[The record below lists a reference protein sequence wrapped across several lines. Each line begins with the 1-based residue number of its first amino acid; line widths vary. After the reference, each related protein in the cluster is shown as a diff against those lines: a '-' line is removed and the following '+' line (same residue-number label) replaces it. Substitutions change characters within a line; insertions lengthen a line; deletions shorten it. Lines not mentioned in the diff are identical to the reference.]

1 MPAVRSQHAVAA
13 LAAMLM
19 AAPAS
24 AGFEPVANFGD
35 NPGAL
40 HMYRYVPAGM
50 PAGPR
55 PLVLAL
61 HGCTQT
67 AQAYRSA
74 GWEGLADEHGFYV
87 VYPEQDPNN
96 NPARCFNWAGEYSD
110 PTNLRRGEGE
120 NASMISMIE
129 QMHSDFDIDR
139 GRVFISG
146 MAGGGAQTA
155 LMLAVWPDVFAA
167 GATIA
172 GIPFNCTTEYARV
185 STCLSPGIPREPAEW
200 ARVVYEAA
208 PEYHGPYPRVAVW
221 HGTNDAFVSLTNQNE
236 LVEQWTTVNGADAVA
251 DEQIDEGGHTR
262 QLYRDDAGNVV
273 VESWT
278 IAGAGH
284 GQFVDSAS
292 GCGGP
297 GGSYVLDVGVCAAR
311 EIAHFFGIT
320 GGIAPPP
327 PDDRDSPP
335 PPDDRD
341 PPPPDDRD
349 PPTDDRRPPPGDVGP
364 GEPPW
369 IVVSEP
375 RAGTIL
381 TGPTTV
387 AFEAGS
393 GSELVGAE
401 LFADDEPAGSDDE
414 APYAFEWDPAG
425 LDEGW
430 HQLKIRVSDTA
441 DRIAVV
447 TLNISYQPP
456 HCATCDTPAP
466 GGDGPPPQQPG
477 APTDEEDTADYED
490 LPGCN
495 HAPGGA
501 PSWTF
506 LLALAVLG
514 RRRRTTDRFEEN
526 DR

>member
-1 MPAVRSQHAVAA
+1 MPGVRPRPAAVA
-13 LAAMLM
+13 LACLLT

-24 AGFEPVANFGD
+24 AGFEPVQSFGD

-40 HMYRYVPAGM
+40 KMYRYVPDGM

-67 AQAYRSA
+67 AAAYRAS
-74 GWEGLADEHGFYV
+74 GWEGLADAHGFYV

-120 NASMISMIE
+120 NASIISMVD
-129 QMHSDFDIDR
+129 QMRADFEIDPR
-139 GRVFISG
+139 RVFITGMSG
-146 MAGGGAQTA
+146 GAAQTA
-155 LMLAVWPDVFAA
+155 LMLAAWPDVFAA

-172 GIPFNCTTEYARV
+172 GIPYHCTTEFARV

-200 ARVVYEAA
+200 ARLVYEAA
-208 PEYHGPYPRVAVW
+208 PEYQGPYPRVAVW
-221 HGTNDAFVSLTNQNE
+221 HGSNDAFVSLTNQNE
-236 LVEQWTTVNGADAVA
+236 LVEQWTAVHGADAVA
-251 DEQIDEGGHTR
+251 DERVEAGPHTR
-262 QLYRDDAGNVV
+262 QLYRDDAGDVV

-284 GQFVDSAS
+284 GQMVDSAS

-311 EIAHFFGIT
+311 EIATFFGLT
-320 GGIAPPP
+320 GGDVAPPQDREPPP
-327 PDDRDSPP
+327 PDDRE
-335 PPDDRD
+335 
-341 PPPPDDRD
+341 
-349 PPTDDRRPPPGDVGP
+349 PPTDDRRPPPAGTGP

-375 RAGTIL
+375 LAGTIV

-387 AFEAGS
+387 ALEAGG
-393 GSELVGAE
+393 GSALVAAT
-401 LFADDEPAGSDDE
+401 LFADDDLVGEDAA
-414 APYAFEWDPAG
+414 APYTFEWDPAG

-430 HQLKIRVSDTA
+430 HQLKIRISDTVGRA
-441 DRIAVV
+441 TVA

-456 HCATCDTPAP
+456 RCASCDAPAP
-466 GGDGPPPQQPG
+466 GDARQSPAGPG
-477 APTDEEDTADYED
+477 APPGDEDTQDYED
-490 LPGCN
+490 LPGCG

-501 PSWTF
+501 PPWGA
-506 LLALAVLG
+506 LLALAAIG
-514 RRRRTTDRFEEN
+514 RRRDATLRFEEN